1 MGWCLNIIPPTPL
14 LLYPPTPCIIPPIP
28 PFLGGRFRS
37 CISYPHN
44 PKKIWENF
52 YPKKVIIQYKIKN
65 LKKKFGKIFTQKKF
79 LYNIKSKK
87 YVLQIKQKNLIMG
100 YR

>member
-1 MGWCLNIIPPTPL
+1 MGWCLNIIPPTPF

-37 CISYPHN
+37 CISHPHN

-52 YPKKVIIQYKIKN
+52 YPKKVLIQYKIQKKVIIQYKIKN

-79 LYNIKSKK
+79 LYNI
-87 YVLQIKQKNLIMG
+87 
-100 YR
+100 